1 MFGVDA
7 PIWRFLKRLGA
18 EEDPERSRTA
28 ESGLFIIEV
37 FPALALAAFEAR
49 FNGRLKAPKYNP
61 ANRKKFRRDDWFAVI
76 ETIAR
81 YARAVPVAGVQNWM
95 ETIKRETNDRPP
107 RKADQ
112 DRLDAVLCA
121 LIGCHWRIR
130 PRQDSIMIG
139 DLISGYMIA
148 PADAATRSRLA
159 AAAAKRGVP
168 IDGAV

>member
-61 ANRKKFRRDDWFAVI
+61 ANRKSFG
-76 ETIAR
+76 ETIGS
-81 YARAVPVAGVQNWM
+81 P
-95 ETIKRETNDRPP
+95 
-107 RKADQ
+107 
-112 DRLDAVLCA
+112 
-121 LIGCHWRIR
+121 
-130 PRQDSIMIG
+130 
-139 DLISGYMIA
+139 
-148 PADAATRSRLA
+148 
-159 AAAAKRGVP
+159 
-168 IDGAV
+168 